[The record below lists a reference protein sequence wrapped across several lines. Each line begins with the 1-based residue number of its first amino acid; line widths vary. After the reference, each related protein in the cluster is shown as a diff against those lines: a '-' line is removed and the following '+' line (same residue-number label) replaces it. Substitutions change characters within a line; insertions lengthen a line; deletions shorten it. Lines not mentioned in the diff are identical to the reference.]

1 MLDQYQYVTKSQLK
15 FILALLRGLLTNG
28 GQTAVMGCV
37 GSSGSLAQRLEG
49 LDGDAAK
56 ALVAKEVQKGL
67 DSRFHYCTRWWF
79 QTFFIFT
86 IFTWGNDPI

>member
-1 MLDQYQYVTKSQLK
+1 MAIEVYSRFVG
-15 FILALLRGLLTNG
+15 RGPFNNPC
-28 GQTAVMGCV
+28 QSAVMGCV

-67 DSRFHYCTRWWF
+67 DSRPQLMFQGFHDVDPKSSCRCCYCM
-79 QTFFIFT
+79 I
-86 IFTWGNDPI
+86 

>member
-1 MLDQYQYVTKSQLK
+1 MTESQLK
-15 FILALLRGLLTNG
+15 FILALLG
-28 GQTAVMGCV
+28 GGFFNNPCQSAVMGCV

-67 DSRFHYCTRWWF
+67 DSRPQLMFQGFHDVDPKSSCRCCYCM
-79 QTFFIFT
+79 I
-86 IFTWGNDPI
+86 